1 MVHCMFN
8 AGHWIT
14 LGVDVWSIGHFVKVV
29 LGHYYFLDL
38 QTGSGYG
45 FHSHHVRCSFLLG
58 LVLWDR
64 TMVEG
69 CIPFWFVQRDSF
81 MLVHPG

>member
-1 MVHCMFN
+1 MSDFQHLEFNQCIGSIFDPGHACTAWYTSQGVHHMVHCMFN

-38 QTGSGYG
+38 
-45 FHSHHVRCSFLLG
+45 
-58 LVLWDR
+58 
-64 TMVEG
+64 
-69 CIPFWFVQRDSF
+69 
-81 MLVHPG
+81 